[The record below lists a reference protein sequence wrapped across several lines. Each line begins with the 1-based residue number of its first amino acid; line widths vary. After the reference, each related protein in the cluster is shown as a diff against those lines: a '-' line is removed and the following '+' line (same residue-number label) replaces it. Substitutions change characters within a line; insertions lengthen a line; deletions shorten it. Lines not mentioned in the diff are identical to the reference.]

1 MTSRLIIISPG
12 RPLHSCN
19 HGDRGVSV
27 VTKAAT
33 VSPQTEKSAKKNH
46 LSLAWP
52 RRQSVC
58 ARAQY
63 RLSPELSQLIESN
76 RACSYWISVSDI
88 DTLGVETVGPE
99 IE

>member
-1 MTSRLIIISPG
+1 MSL
-12 RPLHSCN
+12 
-19 HGDRGVSV
+19 

-33 VSPQTEKSAKKNH
+33 VSPQTEKKSAKKSSQ
-46 LSLAWP
+46 LGLAS
-52 RRQSVC
+52 QTECVC

-88 DTLGVETVGPE
+88 DTLGVETVGLE

>member
-1 MTSRLIIISPG
+1 MWSQKLRLFH
-12 RPLHSCN
+12 LKLKKKC
-19 HGDRGVSV
+19 
-27 VTKAAT
+27 
-33 VSPQTEKSAKKNH
+33 QKNH

-63 RLSPELSQLIESN
+63 RLSPGLSQLIESN